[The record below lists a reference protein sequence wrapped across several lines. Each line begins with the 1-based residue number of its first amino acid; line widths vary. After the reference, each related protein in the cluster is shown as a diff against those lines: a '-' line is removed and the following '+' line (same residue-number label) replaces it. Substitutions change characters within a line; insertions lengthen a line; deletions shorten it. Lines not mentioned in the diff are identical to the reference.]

1 MFDCGKQEISY
12 FFGLMDDC
20 TGTFFYVYFWNL
32 QTFLRC
38 ALRKKAG
45 AYIREAAKKL
55 RVRARPLSKR
65 NFFCSS
71 KKNLLKAY
79 VYIDNYIKFK
89 IVFQELSV
97 FPSDARITFGVNIS
111 TMDM

>member
-1 MFDCGKQEISY
+1 MYFD
-12 FFGLMDDC
+12 
-20 TGTFFYVYFWNL
+20 
-32 QTFLRC
+32 
-38 ALRKKAG
+38 
-45 AYIREAAKKL
+45 
-55 RVRARPLSKR
+55 
-65 NFFCSS
+65 
-71 KKNLLKAY
+71 LLKAY